1 MSLVFDDILEKS
13 EALNSE
19 FSRIFDYGPS
29 DESKR
34 VIASWLMCSV
44 ALEHSVSLRQ
54 LMLNGSYT
62 SAICIMR
69 SQFEAITRAT
79 WLFYAASER
88 KVENTMTSLSELS
101 QNADQKP
108 SNSEMIKK
116 MVGKAPEQAVQMFND
131 FKDVQWKAL
140 NSYVH
145 GGIHALQRHGLG
157 YPERLLI
164 DIIKSSNGL
173 LSMTAMM
180 AAILTGNPLITK
192 DVSKIQL
199 RHRECLP
206 LLITS

>member
-1 MSLVFDDILEKS
+1 MDELLERS

-19 FSRIFDYGPS
+19 FSRIFDYGPA
-29 DESKR
+29 DESNR
-34 VIASWLMCSV
+34 IIASWLMCLV

-54 LMLNGSYT
+54 LTLNGNYT

-79 WLFYAASER
+79 WLFYAASEQ
-88 KVENTMTSLSELS
+88 KIENTMKKLSELS

-108 SNSEMIKK
+108 SNSEMIAK
-116 MVGKAPEQAVQMFND
+116 MKGKAPEQAVLMFSE

-145 GGIHALQRHGLG
+145 GGIHALQRHGAG
-157 YPERLLI
+157 YPEKLVI

-173 LSMTAMM
+173 LSMTAML
-180 AAILTGNPLITK
+180 AAILTGNKVIAK
-192 DVSKIQL
+192 DVSRIQR
-199 RHRECLP
+199 RHEDCLP
-206 LLITS
+206 VLLSD